1 MAIHIGIDIAGSD
14 DTDTSIEVTIDSYE
28 KFLAD
33 EAKASESVAGKCCF
47 VAGCT
52 NPPPYYRVGD
62 ARYWCGMCEEHA
74 NMRDRYRNYVQTKL
88 DNALLTGLARAK
100 VQSAGGNK

>member
-14 DTDTSIEVTIDSYE
+14 DTDASIAVTIDSYE
-28 KFLAD
+28 KFLAA
-33 EAKASESVAGKCCF
+33 EAKASESVAGERCF

-74 NMRDRYRNYVQTKL
+74 NMRDRYRNYIQSKL

-100 VQSAGGNK
+100 VQKTGGNK